1 MNDYDNYSP
10 WYYLRD
16 VVNNVEIENGVT
28 NIGNRAFFD
37 FPYLRSITIPHS
49 VTSIGTDA
57 FGACPGLSSITI
69 PNTVTS
75 IGQNAFGTG
84 LISIAVEEGN
94 TIYDSRDNCNAIIE
108 TKSNTLIAG
117 CWGTVIPNSVTSIGA
132 YAFEGSSINSIT
144 IPNSVTN
151 IGAHAF
157 ENSDISS
164 IIIPNSVTTIGE
176 YAFKSCRALESIS
189 IPNSVTTI
197 GAYAFSESVL
207 NSISIPNSVRSIGEH
222 AFYYCTNIRSITI
235 SSSVTSIGRNAF
247 DLIYNLA
254 SITVEEGNTK
264 YDSRNNCNAIIETA
278 TNTLILGCVNTIIP
292 NSIENIGNNAFSWRA
307 NKTITLPNSVK
318 SIGDFAFSYSSLKSI
333 TIPNSVIRIGRGAFS
348 NTTFYARQPDGLV
361 YLGSVLY
368 SYKGDMPVNTN
379 ISVKEGTKGIAGGA
393 FAGYSNLTSI
403 TIPNSVTNIGT
414 EAFRNC
420 SGLVSVTIPNAVTS
434 IGDFTFNN
442 CINLSSVTIPNSVT
456 DIGNRVFWNC
466 HNLTSITLP
475 NSVTSIG
482 SYVFEGSGL
491 TSITCEANIPPT
503 CGFRCFY
510 DLNKSIPVYVPA
522 NSVEKYKAADGW
534 IEFTNIQPIV
544 SAETYTVT
552 LDHNK
557 GNGDPEQITVT
568 YNQPMPENIGLVAP
582 TRTGF
587 EFTGYLRNGIYY
599 YDANLKSVR
608 NFDKQGDYTLYANWK
623 ARTTSVTLD
632 PQGGQN
638 GTTQVTA
645 TYAKAM
651 PTGEN
656 VVAPTRAG
664 YTFGGYFSSV
674 NGKGTQYYNADMT
687 SKRNWNKEAEEM
699 TLYAKWT
706 PDVFVTD
713 IAISEAAMDLWI
725 GKTKT
730 LTANVAPA
738 NATITAV
745 TWTSSNTAV
754 ATVSSNGVVKAIAKG
769 TATITCKATDGS
781 GISKSCTVTVK
792 QPVTSIALSV
802 NDATLWVGKA
812 KTVTATVS
820 PTTATKTS
828 VTWSSS
834 DDQVATVSTRGVI
847 KATGRGTC
855 IITCTA
861 ADGYGTKAE
870 CEVTVKQ
877 QVTSI
882 DFGYETLSITCGT
895 TKTLTPTIYPSNANV
910 QKLTW
915 KSKNTS
921 VARVSSEGVL
931 TAVAPGTAQI
941 ICTATD
947 GFKKAD
953 TITVE
958 VVPLKITD
966 TKSTIAEGT
975 YGIGGISYSRTLTAG
990 KYASFCLPYTVNL
1003 NDYTEEFSKVFVPMG
1018 MTFLKTNGTL
1028 VVAFKKVS
1036 LTETISAGK
1045 PFVALAAKSGSVSIV
1060 NDVKK
1065 IVTTLTDPTP
1075 TNIDVYNWNGSN
1087 GFFEF
1092 NPDVTTKI
1100 GGTYSKLTGLDSE
1113 KYYTVSTSGTMS
1125 KSASIS
1131 PYRIYVYKD
1140 DNNSNAKITEII
1152 FSFDE
1157 DEMATGIEEHQIKN
1171 DESPVYYNLS
1181 GQRINK
1187 SNAQKGVYIKNG
1199 KKYAK

>member
-1 MNDYDNYSP
+1 MKKLFTFVLFSMIAFNAIHAEVTWSLSSNGTLTISGTGKVSY
-10 WYYLRD
+10 
-16 VVNNVEIENGVT
+16 NNQCPKEDIKKIVIGNGVISIAAYAFSDCSALTSVTFGSSVT
-28 NIGNRAFFD
+28 NIDSYAFLGC
-37 FPYLRSITIPHS
+37 PNLKEVIYANGCTTTPRTYLTAATS
-49 VTSIGTDA
+49 V
-57 FGACPGLSSITI
+57 TI

-75 IGQNAFGTG
+75 IANEAFRDFKD
-84 LISIAVEEGN
+84 LKSIN
-94 TIYDSRDNCNAIIE
+94 
-108 TKSNTLIAG
+108 
-117 CWGTVIPNSVTSIGA
+117 IPNSVTSIG
-132 YAFEGSSINSIT
+132 SS
-144 IPNSVTN
+144 
-151 IGAHAF
+151 AF
-157 ENSDISS
+157 ENCTGLKSIS
-164 IIIPNSVTTIGE
+164 IPSSVITIKGS
-176 YAFKSCRALESIS
+176 AFKNCTAFTSVS
-189 IPNSVTTI
+189 IPNSVTTMEWNVFENCSGITSATI
-197 GAYAFSESVL
+197 GNSLTAVENYTFKNCTSLTSVTF
-207 NSISIPNSVRSIGEH
+207 G
-222 AFYYCTNIRSITI
+222 
-235 SSSVTSIGRNAF
+235 SSVKKIK
-247 DLIYNLA
+247 
-254 SITVEEGNTK
+254 GN
-264 YDSRNNCNAIIETA
+264 SFE
-278 TNTLILGCVNTIIP
+278 NTG
-292 NSIENIGNNAFSWRA
+292 F
-307 NKTITLPNSVK
+307 
-318 SIGDFAFSYSSLKSI
+318 
-333 TIPNSVIRIGRGAFS
+333 
-348 NTTFYARQPDGLV
+348 
-361 YLGSVLY
+361 
-368 SYKGDMPVNTN
+368 
-379 ISVKEGTKGIAGGA
+379 
-393 FAGYSNLTSI
+393 TSI
-403 TIPNSVTNIGT
+403 TIPNPVTTIETSAFYGCSALASVTFTNSVTDISYL
-414 EAFRNC
+414 AFSSCPTLKEVIYANGCTTTPRTY
-420 SGLVSVTIPNAVTS
+420 LTAATSVTIPNTVTS
-434 IGDFTFNN
+434 IANEAFRDFK
-442 CINLSSVTIPNSVT
+442 
-456 DIGNRVFWNC
+456 D
-466 HNLTSITLP
+466 
-475 NSVTSIG
+475 
-482 SYVFEGSGL
+482 L
-491 TSITCEANIPPT
+491 TSITCEASTPPT
-503 CGFRCFY
+503 CGSECFTNV
-510 DLNKSIPVYVPA
+510 NKSIPLHIPA
-522 NSVEKYKAADGW
+522 NSVEEYNVADGW
-534 IEFTNIQPIV
+534 KEFTNIKLLEGT
-544 SAETYTVT
+544 ETYTVT

-568 YNQPMPENIGLVAP
+568 YNRPMPENIGLVAP

-608 NFDKQGDYTLYANWK
+608 NFDKQEDYTLYANWK
-623 ARTTSVTLD
+623 ARTTTVTLD

-638 GTTQVTA
+638 GTAQVTT
-645 TYAKAM
+645 TYGKAM

-656 VVAPTRAG
+656 IVAPTRAG

-674 NGKGTQYYNADMT
+674 NGKGTQYYNTDMT
-687 SKRNWNKEAEEM
+687 SKRSWNKEAEEM

-713 IAISEAAMDLWI
+713 IAISETATDLWI

-754 ATVSSNGVVKAIAKG
+754 ATVSSKGVVKAIAKG

-781 GISKSCTVTVK
+781 GISKTCIVTVK
-792 QPVTSIALSV
+792 QPVTSIVLSV

-812 KTVTATVS
+812 KTITATVS

-882 DFGYETLSITCGT
+882 DFGYETLSVTCGT
-895 TKTLTPTIYPSNANV
+895 TKTLTPNIYPSNANV

-921 VARVSSEGVL
+921 VAKVSSEGVL

-958 VVPLKITD
+958 VVPLQITD
-966 TKSTIAEGT
+966 SKPTIAEGT
-975 YGIGGISYSRTLTAG
+975 YGIGGISYTRTLTAG

-1028 VVAFKKVS
+1028 MVMFKNVS
-1036 LTETISAGK
+1036 MTETISAGK

-1065 IVTTLTDPTP
+1065 IVTTLTEPTP
-1075 TNIDVYNWNGSN
+1075 TNLDVYDWNGSN
-1087 GFFEF
+1087 GFLTF
-1092 NPDVTTKI
+1092 NPDIMVKM
-1100 GGTYSKLTGLDSE
+1100 GGTYGKLTGLDSE
-1113 KYYTVSTSGTMS
+1113 KYYTVATSGTMS

-1140 DNNSNAKITEII
+1140 DNNSNAKITDII

-1157 DEMATGIEEHQIKN
+1157 DEMATSIEEQQIKN
-1171 DESPVYYNLS
+1171 DDSPVFYNLS

>member
-1 MNDYDNYSP
+1 MEIVRRWNFNN
-10 WYYLRD
+10 LRNRGYRGWLLSSQFFWTILD
-16 VVNNVEIENGVT
+16 KKIIIENGVT
-28 NIGNRAFFD
+28 SIGEDNFLCYSALESVTIPNSVTNIGSGAFA
-37 FPYLRSITIPHS
+37 YCSNLSTIIIPNS
-49 VTSIGTDA
+49 VTTIGSYA
-57 FGACPGLSSITI
+57 FLYCPSLTSITI
-69 PNTVTS
+69 PNSITEIGSGIFEDCIGLTSVT
-75 IGQNAFGTG
+75 
-84 LISIAVEEGN
+84 
-94 TIYDSRDNCNAIIE
+94 
-108 TKSNTLIAG
+108 
-117 CWGTVIPNSVTSIGA
+117 IPNSVTSIG
-132 YAFEGSSINSIT
+132 YHAFSGCRSLSSIT

-151 IGAHAF
+151 I
-157 ENSDISS
+157 D
-164 IIIPNSVTTIGE
+164 
-176 YAFKSCRALESIS
+176 
-189 IPNSVTTI
+189 
-197 GAYAFSESVL
+197 
-207 NSISIPNSVRSIGEH
+207 
-222 AFYYCTNIRSITI
+222 
-235 SSSVTSIGRNAF
+235 
-247 DLIYNLA
+247 D
-254 SITVEEGNTK
+254 
-264 YDSRNNCNAIIETA
+264 
-278 TNTLILGCVNTIIP
+278 
-292 NSIENIGNNAFSWRA
+292 
-307 NKTITLPNSVK
+307 
-318 SIGDFAFSYSSLKSI
+318 
-333 TIPNSVIRIGRGAFS
+333 GAFFDC
-348 NTTFYARQPDGLV
+348 TG
-361 YLGSVLY
+361 
-368 SYKGDMPVNTN
+368 
-379 ISVKEGTKGIAGGA
+379 
-393 FAGYSNLTSI
+393 LTSV
-403 TIPNSVTNIGT
+403 TIPNSVTNI
-414 EAFRNC
+414 ENYAFFRC
-420 SGLVSVTIPNAVTS
+420 T
-434 IGDFTFNN
+434 
-442 CINLSSVTIPNSVT
+442 
-456 DIGNRVFWNC
+456 
-466 HNLTSITLP
+466 
-475 NSVTSIG
+475 
-482 SYVFEGSGL
+482 GL
-491 TSITCEANIPPT
+491 TSIIIPDCVISIGNKAFSDCSNLKKTTIEVNKDLQIGAVVFKSSGLEELILRGETLPKSTSEDFADGLYNTCT
-503 CGFRCFY
+503 
-510 DLNKSIPVYVPA
+510 LYVPSSLYNEYRSTSPWNKFFFFNDTA
-522 NSVEKYKAADGW
+522 TTE
-534 IEFTNIQPIV
+534 I
-544 SAETYTVT
+544 YTVT

-568 YNQPMPENIGLVAP
+568 YNRPMPENIGLVAP

-608 NFDKQGDYTLYANWK
+608 NFDKQQDYTLFANWK
-623 ARTTSVTLD
+623 ARTTTVTFDL
-632 PQGGQN
+632 QGGQN
-638 GTTQVTA
+638 GTAQVTT
-645 TYAKAM
+645 TYGKAM

-656 VVAPTRAG
+656 IVAPTRAG

-674 NGKGTQYYNADMT
+674 NGKGTQYYNTDMT
-687 SKRNWNKEAEEM
+687 SKRSWNKEAEEM

-713 IAISEAAMDLWI
+713 IAISETATDLWI

-754 ATVSSNGVVKAIAKG
+754 ATVSSKGVVKAIAKG

-781 GISKSCTVTVK
+781 GISKTCIVTVK
-792 QPVTSIALSV
+792 QPVTSIVLSV

-812 KTVTATVS
+812 KTITATVS

-882 DFGYETLSITCGT
+882 DFGYETLSVTCGT
-895 TKTLTPTIYPSNANV
+895 TKTLTPNIYPSNANV

-921 VARVSSEGVL
+921 VAKVSSEGVL

-958 VVPLKITD
+958 VVPLQITD
-966 TKSTIAEGT
+966 SKPTIAEGT
-975 YGIGGISYSRTLTAG
+975 YGIGGISYTRTLTAG

-1028 VVAFKKVS
+1028 MVMFKNVS
-1036 LTETISAGK
+1036 MTETISAGK

-1065 IVTTLTDPTP
+1065 IVTTLTEPTP
-1075 TNIDVYNWNGSN
+1075 TNLDVYDWNGSN
-1087 GFFEF
+1087 GFVTF
-1092 NPDVTTKI
+1092 NPDIMVKM
-1100 GGTYSKLTGLDSE
+1100 GGTYGKLTGLDSE
-1113 KYYTVSTSGTMS
+1113 KYYTVATSGTMS

-1140 DNNSNAKITEII
+1140 DNNSNAKITDII

-1157 DEMATGIEEHQIKN
+1157 DEMATSIEEQQIKN
-1171 DESPVYYNLS
+1171 DDSPVFYNLS